1 MTDGDQPAAA
11 ICPWCSAVLPS
22 ADAATCPSCKAA
34 LTTGTE
40 QSVPGLT
47 AIDAEAIIRAKA
59 PARQRSRLLSW
70 FGGDVPDDTI
80 SPADAGAIAP
90 PDPAVKREMLKLQIA
105 ADIANLQA
113 EAVALQT
120 DAALEGRTV
129 DLPNAEEIAAM
140 GTGAEAALD
149 AIPLTAAD
157 AAAADEV
164 AAATEAAAAADE
176 TAAAATETA
185 DGAVETADAA
195 AETAGAATDTADAA
209 ADAAEGET
217 PA

>member
-1 MTDGDQPAAA
+1 MTDGNDTAAA

-22 ADAATCPSCKAA
+22 PDVERCPSCNAA

-40 QSVPGLT
+40 QSLPGLT
-47 AIDAEAIIRAKA
+47 AIDAEAIIRAKT
-59 PARQRSRLLSW
+59 PARQRTRLLSW
-70 FGGDVPDDTI
+70 FGGDAPDQNI
-80 SPADAGAIAP
+80 SPSDAGAIAP

-113 EAVALQT
+113 ETVALQT
-120 DAALEGRTV
+120 DAALEGRTL
-129 DLPNAEEIAAM
+129 DLPDAAEIAAM

-157 AAAADEV
+157 AAAAD
-164 AAATEAAAAADE
+164 AAAAETAEAAGAETASAAAAAE
-176 TAAAATETA
+176 TEEAGAA
-185 DGAVETADAA
+185 ETADAA
-195 AETAGAATDTADAA
+195 AETADAEPTEADATE
-209 ADAAEGET
+209 DET

>member
-1 MTDGDQPAAA
+1 MTDGNDTDAA

-22 ADAATCPSCKAA
+22 PDVERCPSCNAA

-40 QSVPGLT
+40 QSLPGLT
-47 AIDAEAIIRAKA
+47 AIDAEAIIRAKT
-59 PARQRSRLLSW
+59 PTRQRSRLLSW
-70 FGGDVPDDTI
+70 FGGETPDDNI

-129 DLPNAEEIAAM
+129 DLPDAAEIAAI
-140 GTGAEAALD
+140 GTGAEEALD
-149 AIPLTAAD
+149 AMPLTAAD
-157 AAAADEV
+157 AAAAD
-164 AAATEAAAAADE
+164 AAADAAAEIAEAAAETTEGAAE
-176 TAAAATETA
+176 TTEGAAETVEGAA
-185 DGAVETADAA
+185 ETADAA
-195 AETAGAATDTADAA
+195 AETA
-209 ADAAEGET
+209 AEGET

>member
-1 MTDGDQPAAA
+1 MTDGNDPEAA

-22 ADAATCPSCKAA
+22 PDVERCPSCNAA
-34 LTTGTE
+34 LTSGME
-40 QSVPGLT
+40 QSLPGLT
-47 AIDAEAIIRAKA
+47 AIDAEAIIRAKT

-70 FGGDVPDDTI
+70 FGGESPDDSV

-129 DLPNAEEIAAM
+129 DLPDAAEIAAI
-140 GTGAEAALD
+140 GTGAEEALD
-149 AIPLTAAD
+149 AMPLTAAD
-157 AAAADEV
+157 AAAAD
-164 AAATEAAAAADE
+164 AAAETEAAAAE
-176 TAAAATETA
+176 TEA
-185 DGAVETADAA
+185 AA
-195 AETAGAATDTADAA
+195 AETEAAVAETEATAAET

-217 PA
+217 TA